1 MYLLVRLFF
10 LFFLGDAVDFFFLSP
25 AFFFLFLHLVVVVV
39 GYAKP
44 CWTDENARISML
56 LFVHMA
62 AVLTTAIFMC
72 SMELMLML

>member
-1 MYLLVRLFF
+1 M
-10 LFFLGDAVDFFFLSP
+10 
-25 AFFFLFLHLVVVVV
+25 VVVV